1 MKNNKT
7 KNLIGRYGIYCG
19 LCTKY
24 QSKAPSRCIGCKLG
38 EQHSWCSIWNCCVKK
53 HGFET
58 CTECNEIFNC
68 AIFLRRK
75 VAEWVPAADNLRQI
89 KKVGLENWLEEQK
102 GRQALV
108 EELLRNYNEGRSMSF
123 YCKVC
128 TRMPINLIN
137 EAMEKAKNKIMSEKI
152 DNSDMKLKAKIL
164 KSTIKD
170 IIVKSNINSWP
181 IS

>member
-1 MKNNKT
+1 
-7 KNLIGRYGIYCG
+7 
-19 LCTKY
+19 
-24 QSKAPSRCIGCKLG
+24 LG

-108 EELLRNYNEGRSMSF
+108 EELLRNYDEERSMSF

-137 EAMEKAKNKIMSEKI
+137 EVIKEAKKRIVSEKI